1 MIGLVRAEWIKW
13 RSVRSSV
20 ALSLVIL
27 ALSLFFAIVSAS
39 VYKADPTGSVQF
51 RGTPLDVV
59 DGNPTFVF
67 AFLAVLGALLI
78 CTEYS
83 QGTIT
88 PTFLN
93 APVRMRALMSK
104 ILLAIGLGIGIAL
117 LAQLFAFGAGAL
129 VLSTKDVSVSLGD
142 SGAITQL
149 IESTCFGACGVLFG
163 VAIGVLFRQTVA
175 AVIICIAWPILLES
189 LASLA
194 VPKDFRRYLP
204 VDALTALLS
213 KVQGAD
219 GSGHPLSS
227 AAGVA
232 VYFAWIVVLVAIG
245 GFFMNRADTK

>member
-1 MIGLVRAEWIKW
+1 MRFMPKGSLQHLLYAKYQPDGAGAGTGGGAGGVGSLRAQLDLLRTCKLSAALVAPMVMGL
-13 RSVRSSV
+13 
-20 ALSLVIL
+20 
-27 ALSLFFAIVSAS
+27 AS
-39 VYKADPTGSVQF
+39 FETIAREAD
-51 RGTPLDVV
+51 
-59 DGNPTFVF
+59 
-67 AFLAVLGALLI
+67 
-78 CTEYS
+78 
-83 QGTIT
+83 
-88 PTFLN
+88 
-93 APVRMRALMSK
+93 
-104 ILLAIGLGIGIAL
+104 GIAL